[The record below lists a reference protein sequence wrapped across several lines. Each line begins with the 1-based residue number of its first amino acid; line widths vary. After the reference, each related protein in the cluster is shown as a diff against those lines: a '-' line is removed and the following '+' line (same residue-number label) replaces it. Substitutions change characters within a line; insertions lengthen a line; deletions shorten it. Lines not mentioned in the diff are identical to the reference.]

1 MSKTTA
7 VYARIDT
14 DLKNNAEEILS
25 KLGITPSVAIQML
38 YSQII
43 LTGGFPFQ
51 PKLPDLTVLP
61 KAGFDKP
68 EITIEFDKRKID
80 PEELDEKEIYALSR
94 QLEAVKKTIVEEVT
108 KALSDDCRKIILY
121 GSCARGDYRDD
132 SDVDVAILT
141 NSNRNQVKKYDSII
155 DDIAMDIG
163 DKTKAIVNFVFLPY
177 KEFEERK
184 SWYPFFMNISNEGE
198 LLYEAWKY
206 KGFSLSKIR

>member
-1 MSKTTA
+1 MSNTTV

-14 DLKNNAEEILS
+14 NLKNNAEEILS
-25 KLGITPSVAIQML
+25 TLGITPSAAIQML

-43 LTGGFPFQ
+43 LTGGMPFL
-51 PKLPDLTVLP
+51 PKLPDYKVLL
-61 KAGFDKP
+61 KNGSDSS
-68 EITIEFDKRKID
+68 EILIECDKRKINR
-80 PEELDEKEIYALSR
+80 EELIDRDIYALSN
-94 QLEAVKKTIVEEVT
+94 QLEAVKKAIVSEVP

-198 LLYEAWKY
+198 LLYEA
-206 KGFSLSKIR
+206 